1 MTTQTDIPLSKLK
14 LSPTNA
20 RHDPGDVT
28 TLANSIRSVGLISA
42 LGVTPEPADK
52 GVVYRDGAMTWNG
65 RGKRPAWVVRAVALG
80 RSLSELECTEPGYL
94 VEAGGRRLAALHQLR
109 DAGHI
114 AADAPIPCMVFDT
127 PSLARSLAENHERA
141 PMDAVQQ
148 FQAFAR
154 LIGEGR
160 TVHEVGEAFSVTP
173 QFVRQRVKLA
183 ELAPEVIDAYRQGRC
198 TLEQMAALTF
208 GTHEQQRAIVA
219 DPRVPGAYELRERL
233 RGKVIPRDDRRAKFV
248 GIEAYEAAGGR
259 TITDLFAS
267 TSDLID
273 GDVLDRLV
281 SEKLQAIA
289 DEQLAAGRHFA
300 VVVDSNDFF
309 QHKGYEA
316 VQAEYLPTDEQAAR
330 LEQIRAEI
338 DALEEGFDG
347 ENGEEPSQAVADEL
361 TKLEQEDEE
370 ICAQATRTVAPGDA
384 PIGVLVALEWNGKA
398 GIKEVIR
405 AEDAKAQRVAQGTPA
420 SGTGS
425 NPPAPAGREDLTKN
439 GTIEIAQHRQA
450 GLALKLAVN
459 AQLVLALIV
468 QAWDYAIFGG
478 IRGNLDGAAPAWKRP
493 SPLFDSPRACPT
505 PRPDA
510 LKAQLRDIT
519 SQPANERRRPYQVL
533 RGGAEPSHIP
543 LTWYIEQ
550 PKRNLLDIL
559 SHCVAHALCDPDS
572 SERNDIPAT
581 ARETLADLIDASD
594 FDLADVWQPTPE
606 WLKGYGKTK
615 TLDALRQACA
625 LSDDDPI
632 HKAKAGEIYTAAAP
646 LLTEKRWVP
655 EYGTAAALRGGA

>member
-42 LGVTPEPADK
+42 LGVTPESADK

-80 RSLSELECTEPGYL
+80 RSLSELECAEPGYL

-114 AADAPIPCMVFDT
+114 DADALIPCMVFDT

-233 RGKVIPRDDRRAKFV
+233 RGKVIQRDDRRVKFV

-267 TSDLID
+267 TADLVDEDI
-273 GDVLDRLV
+273 LDRLV
-281 SEKLQAIA
+281 AEKLQAVA
-289 DEQLAAGRHFA
+289 DEQIDAGRAFA
-300 VVVDSNDFF
+300 EVVETDKFYQN
-309 QHKGYEA
+309 KGFES
-316 VQAEYLPTDEQAAR
+316 VQLEYLPTDAQAAQVAQIESDIAD
-330 LEQIRAEI
+330 LEESLTEEFTDANRDIRAKI
-338 DALEEGFDG
+338 RDLALQQQGIKDAASRPNTE
-347 ENGEEPSQAVADEL
+347 
-361 TKLEQEDEE
+361 
-370 ICAQATRTVAPGDA
+370 A
-384 PIGVLVALEWNGKA
+384 PIGVLITLGYHGRADLR
-398 GIKEVIR
+398 EVIR
-405 AEDAKAQRVAQGTPA
+405 AEDAKAQRTAQGTPA
-420 SGTGS
+420 LGTGS

-459 AQLVLALIV
+459 AQLALAMIV

-493 SPLFDSPRACPT
+493 GPLFDSPRACPT

-510 LKAQLRDIT
+510 LKAQLHDIT
-519 SQPANERRRPYQVL
+519 SKPANERRRPYQVM

-550 PKRNLLDIL
+550 PKRDLLDIL
-559 SHCVAHALCDPDS
+559 AHCVAHALCDPDS
-572 SERNDIPAT
+572 SERNDIPTT

-594 FDLADVWQPTPE
+594 FNLADVWQPTPE
-606 WLKGYGKTK
+606 WLKGYGKAK
-615 TLDALRQACA
+615 TLAALREVGC
-625 LSDDDPI
+625 LGDDAGDTR
-632 HKAKAGEIYTAAAP
+632 KASEIYAAAAP

-655 EYGTAAALRGGA
+655 EYGTAAALRGGQ